1 MTRKTY
7 EKKMKA
13 LLVAIY
19 NHPESH
25 FPEDYKIG
33 EALKHYNAKTI
44 DLSKVG
50 GSYKAAWNVFG
61 KSYEYRQKYKDY
73 KAKRMEAEKNPG
85 QYSLFEM

>member
-25 FPEDYKIG
+25 FPESYKIG
-33 EALKHYNAKTI
+33 ETLKHYNAKTI

-50 GSYKAAWNVFG
+50 GSYKAAWNSDIFKWCRRYYLG
-61 KSYEYRQKYKDY
+61 EDI
-73 KAKRMEAEKNPG
+73 
-85 QYSLFEM
+85 

>member
-13 LLVAIY
+13 LMVAIY

-33 EALKHYNAKTI
+33 EALKRWNAKTI
-44 DLSKVG
+44 DLPKVG
-50 GSYKAAWNVFG
+50 GSYKAAWNSEPLIFCRRHYLG
-61 KSYEYRQKYKDY
+61 E
-73 KAKRMEAEKNPG
+73 NI
-85 QYSLFEM
+85 

>member
-19 NHPESH
+19 NHPESN
-25 FPEDYKIG
+25 FPESYKIG
-33 EALKHYNAKTI
+33 ETLKHYDAKTI

-50 GSYKAAWNVFG
+50 GSYKAIWNSEQFIFCRRHYLG
-61 KSYEYRQKYKDY
+61 E
-73 KAKRMEAEKNPG
+73 NI
-85 QYSLFEM
+85 